1 MKKVSIK
8 QLPDL
13 IVDDFVASSDL
24 FTLFDSVPANIIF
37 LDNFVSNI
45 VSFKDI
51 FERLNMRENIFFS
64 CKANKSN
71 ALLQMA
77 AEQQCGIEVS
87 SYYELMDAL
96 KYTNKIIASGPAKEK
111 YYLDCAIENNILI
124 SSQIQ

>member
-1 MKKVSIK
+1 
-8 QLPDL
+8 
-13 IVDDFVASSDL
+13 
-24 FTLFDSVPANIIF
+24 
-37 LDNFVSNI
+37 
-45 VSFKDI
+45 
-51 FERLNMRENIFFS
+51 MRENIFFS

-111 YYLDCAIENNILI
+111 YYLDCAVENNILI